1 MAIPVNTVFWGDSHA
16 YHLIDFMDHL
26 GKQHRLRLHDLTMT
40 MCPPNAD
47 GPARAGDPFY
57 QKYRDDCRQHNLA
70 VMAYWRR

>member
-16 YHLIDFMDHL
+16 YQLIDFMDHL

-57 QKYRDDCRQHNLA
+57 QNTA
-70 VMAYWRR
+70 TTAASTTWR